1 MKRMISTNIRKDKEE
16 KSCMAVFDETS
27 KMSGA
32 IKELFQEEFTVQIL
46 SPDKVARETKDATCA
61 PQFVL
66 YISVGDIDRAGNRI
80 RQIRE
85 AWEKTI
91 VVLMLPSTND
101 ASQLKAATD
110 LSAHHVLFRPCT
122 RKKLLDVIHSYRTIL
137 KGKDE
142 YAEARSNA
150 LFAALMEFVGANRPD
165 VYVAYNRVSPLILSL
180 CNKVGFSWA
189 SVQQL
194 FMVLMFML
202 TSMDDQLV
210 HSLMDGDG
218 RSKKNIRE
226 LYGQISRMVDLLSLN
241 ASTEQMARDLNY
253 VLKRYDGAGMPED
266 AVEGQEIP
274 AASRIIRLLLDYN
287 YLLQGGKTS
296 GQALFI
302 ISKRDGWYDDVLVN
316 ALIEVVGDEGRRYT
330 RNVYPLGLTTGMI
343 VAEDVYGQVDGKRRK
358 IMSSNEI
365 LTDEMVDY
373 LQRHSEDILDITEP
387 IKVVEELFS
396 KEGTAD
402 A

>member
-1 MKRMISTNIRKDKEE
+1 
-16 KSCMAVFDETS
+16 MAVFDETS
-27 KMSGA
+27 KMFGA
-32 IKELFQEEFTVQIL
+32 IRQLFQGEFTVQVL
-46 SPDKVARETKDATCA
+46 DPDKVAIETKDASCA

-66 YISVGDIDRAGNRI
+66 YVSTGDIDRAGNRI
-80 RQIRE
+80 RQIRD

-101 ASQLKAATD
+101 ASQLKAVTD
-110 LSAHHVLFRPCT
+110 VSAHHILFRPCT
-122 RKKLLDVIHSYRTIL
+122 RKKLLDVVHSYRTL
-137 KGKDE
+137 LEGKDE

-150 LFAALMEFVGANRPD
+150 LFSALMEFVGAKRPD

-189 SVQQL
+189 SVQQV

-202 TSMDDQLV
+202 ANVDELLV
-210 HSLMDGDG
+210 HSLMDGEG
-218 RSKKNIRE
+218 RNKKNVRD
-226 LYGQISRMVDLLSLN
+226 LYGQISKMVDLLSLN
-241 ASTEQMARDLNY
+241 ASTDQMARDLNY
-253 VLKRYDGAGMPED
+253 VLKRYDGDGMPED
-266 AVEGQEIP
+266 AVMGQEIP
-274 AASRIIRLLLDYN
+274 PASRIIRLLLDYN
-287 YLLQGGKTS
+287 YLIQGGKSS

-302 ISKRDGWYDDVLVN
+302 LSKREGWYDDVLVS

-330 RNVYPLGLTTGMI
+330 RNVYPLGLTAGMI
-343 VAEDVYGQVDGKRRK
+343 VAEDVYGQIDGKRRK
-358 IMSSNEI
+358 IISSNEI
-365 LTDEMVDY
+365 LTEKMVDY

-396 KEGTAD
+396 KEGAVD